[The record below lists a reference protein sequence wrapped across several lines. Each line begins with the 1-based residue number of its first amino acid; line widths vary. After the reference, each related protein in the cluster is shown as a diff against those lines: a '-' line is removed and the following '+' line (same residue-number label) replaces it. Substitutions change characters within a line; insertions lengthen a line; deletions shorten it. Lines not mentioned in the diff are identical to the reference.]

1 MRENKKYQIEWLY
14 IPFAFVVIWIVLFLF
29 TTATLAK
36 FKNCNEKNEEE
47 RNNDPLCVMLK
58 DY

>member
-1 MRENKKYQIEWLY
+1 MKKKEYQIEWLY
-14 IPFAFVVIWIVLFLF
+14 IPFAFVVIWILLFLF

-36 FKNCNEKNEEE
+36 VKNCNEKKEEE

-58 DY
+58 DF